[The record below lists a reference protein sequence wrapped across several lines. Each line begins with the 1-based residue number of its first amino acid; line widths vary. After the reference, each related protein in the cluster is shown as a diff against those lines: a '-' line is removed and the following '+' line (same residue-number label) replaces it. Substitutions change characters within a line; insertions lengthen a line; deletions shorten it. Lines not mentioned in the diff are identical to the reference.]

1 MTKEWL
7 QSNWLMHLPSE
18 PMLKCVEKIRTWWS
32 QKTEGT
38 PGDLLE
44 EGQAELGGGEGS
56 DRLEEA
62 REFLRIDSAT
72 WESLAGCVA
81 SSGAGSLTAG
91 AAVFACGEAS
101 RDRRFSRCKKN
112 FYQWSWPDWLI
123 QNMYKGEE
131 KWWRNKWLKTSDLN
145 LEFFQ
150 RTILGADYLG
160 IMTQRKVSKI
170 ILFGGSSS
178 WTILRFT
185 PWTVWPPSQRS
196 FWISPVS

>member
-1 MTKEWL
+1 MCWKD
-7 QSNWLMHLPSE
+7 SNMMKP
-18 PMLKCVEKIRTWWS
+18 KNRRNTWWS
-32 QKTEGT
+32 TRGRT
-38 PGDLLE
+38 GW
-44 EGQAELGGGEGS
+44 
-56 DRLEEA
+56 A
-62 REFLRIDSAT
+62 RRRRGIRS
-72 WESLAGCVA
+72 SRRSVA